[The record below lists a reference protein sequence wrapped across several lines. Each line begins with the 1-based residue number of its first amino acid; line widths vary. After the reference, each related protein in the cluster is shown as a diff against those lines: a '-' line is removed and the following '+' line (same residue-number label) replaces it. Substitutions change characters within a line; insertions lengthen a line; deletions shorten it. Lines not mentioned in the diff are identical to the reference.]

1 MGLRE
6 NKLDRNNSETAKI
19 NRQKKLIMK
28 KLLLLT
34 LVAIASFSLQAQT
47 KSPAKKSKVMITRE
61 LNSGGKSAENLTIKF
76 IGPTKQPVK
85 SHVKMDV
92 NGETI
97 FPEMDEKGVY
107 TDRLEAGTYNLKF
120 SVPYWYDASIEKLK
134 CGKNENITITVT
146 FIAQDI

>member
-1 MGLRE
+1 M
-6 NKLDRNNSETAKI
+6 
-19 NRQKKLIMK
+19 
-28 KLLLLT
+28 
-34 LVAIASFSLQAQT
+34 
-47 KSPAKKSKVMITRE
+47 RE
-61 LNSGGKSAENLTIKF
+61 LNSGGKSKENLTIKF
-76 IGPTKQPVK
+76 IGPSKQPVK

>member
-1 MGLRE
+1 
-6 NKLDRNNSETAKI
+6 
-19 NRQKKLIMK
+19 MK
-28 KLLLLT
+28 KLLLLSFLT
-34 LVAIASFSLQAQT
+34 LISLNINAQAKGQ
-47 KSPAKKSKVMITRE
+47 PKKSKVVIMRE

-76 IGPTKQPVK
+76 VGPSKQPVK

>member
-1 MGLRE
+1 
-6 NKLDRNNSETAKI
+6 
-19 NRQKKLIMK
+19 MK
-28 KLLLLT
+28 KLLLLSFLT
-34 LVAIASFSLQAQT
+34 LISLNINAQP
-47 KSPAKKSKVMITRE
+47 KGQAKKSKVVIMRE

-76 IGPTKQPVK
+76 VGPSKQPVK